1 MGISNLQLYNVQMT
15 RRLSLIF
22 SLLLFLSANAQA
34 IDIDS
39 IFIESVGGQKAFE
52 RLKKLKSFKITGKIN
67 WNGIEGNFTTV
78 YQAPNKFI
86 TTSDFGQFIMA
97 QGYDGEIA
105 WQKDL
110 DGSNSKLSGFEKQEI
125 IRDLYLLSYRYLL
138 NKNSD
143 RDCEYLQTTGSD
155 DNSYHYINCL
165 AQEEENLTLVFGK
178 DNSRLAYINKTVD
191 NLPVNTSFHDYSEIE
206 GIIIP
211 FKSVTTSPVAPIRT
225 ELLTKEIQFDV
236 NIDSSLFT
244 FQRKPLS
251 DFHFPEDS
259 HSVTIPFLFRNGHIL
274 VRLKVNG
281 RKFGWFIL
289 DTGTS
294 ASFYDKK
301 FVAEMKLERFGE
313 IPAMGLGGFQSL
325 ELTKFDSIS
334 IGPVTLY
341 NQIAGVMPLDVLAGL
356 IQKKMTFGGLL
367 GYDFF
372 VRFPLL
378 INFMSQTLTIFDP
391 EKFEIENSQ
400 RAIPFQLT
408 MNIPTVR
415 ATVNGVR
422 GNFLIDLGNAFG
434 LIIHQN
440 FGRRLASAGQL
451 KIDSS
456 SSSYL
461 GGVGEGVGSS
471 KFSIASLMLEDLEI
485 RVSEGLLADSGS
497 GMIGSRYI
505 SGNIG
510 TMILEKYQIL
520 FDYANSRLFL
530 FEPGGSP
537 F

>member
-1 MGISNLQLYNVQMT
+1 MGIFNSQLYNVQMT
-15 RRLSLIF
+15 RRLSLILSF
-22 SLLLFLSANAQA
+22 LLFLSANAQTV
-34 IDIDS
+34 DIDS
-39 IFIESVGGQKAFE
+39 LFIESVGGQKAYE
-52 RLKKLKSFKITGKIN
+52 RLKRLKSFKITGKIN
-67 WNGIEGNFTTV
+67 WNGIEGDFTTV

-110 DGSNSKLSGFEKQEI
+110 NGRNSKLSGFEKQEI
-125 IRDLYLLSYRYLL
+125 VNNLYLLSYQYLL

-165 AQEEENLTLVFGK
+165 AKEEENLTFVFVE
-178 DNSRLAYINKTVD
+178 DNSRLAYISKTVD
-191 NLPVNTSFHDYSEIE
+191 NLPVNISFHDYREIE
-206 GIIIP
+206 GVIFP

-236 NIDSSLFT
+236 IIDSLLFT
-244 FQRKPLS
+244 FQSKALT

-259 HSVTIPFLFRNGHIL
+259 HFVTIPFHFSRGHIL

-281 RKFGWFIL
+281 SKFGWFIL
-289 DTGTS
+289 DTGS
-294 ASFYDKK
+294 SVSFYDRK
-301 FVAEMKLERFGE
+301 FVEGMKLESFGE
-313 IPAMGLGGFQSL
+313 IPTMGLGGFQSL
-325 ELTKFDSIS
+325 RLTKFDSIS

-378 INFMSQTLTIFDP
+378 INFMSQTITIFDP

-440 FGRRLASAGQL
+440 FGQRLATAGQL

-456 SSSYL
+456 SSTFL
-461 GGVGEGVGSS
+461 GGVGKGAAGS
-471 KFSIASLMLEDLEI
+471 KISISNLMLEDFEI

-530 FEPGGSP
+530 FEPGNSP